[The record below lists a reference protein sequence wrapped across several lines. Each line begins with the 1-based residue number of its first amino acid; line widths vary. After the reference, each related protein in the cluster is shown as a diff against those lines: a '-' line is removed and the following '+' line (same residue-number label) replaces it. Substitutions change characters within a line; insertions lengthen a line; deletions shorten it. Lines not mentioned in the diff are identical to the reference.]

1 LDLISGLHNLQP
13 RHRGCAA
20 TIGNF
25 DGVHLGHQQLFA
37 DVRAQA
43 AEHNARSC
51 VVTFEP
57 LPVEYF
63 AAADKRPRRL
73 MSLRE
78 KYRAIK
84 HCGIDQLL
92 ILPFNHTLAQTE
104 APDFIRR
111 VLVNGLEVK
120 HLTIG
125 DDFHFGRNR
134 AGDFAMLQH
143 TGRDHSFD
151 VAQANTFTHDQQ
163 RVSSTRVRTLL
174 QDGNL
179 AETTILLGRHYALQ
193 GRVVYGR
200 QLGRTLDFPTANIHL
215 KGHQPPLRG
224 VYVVEVEMLEQ
235 PASGATTFAPRQ
247 FAIANIGNKPTV
259 DGSQITLEAHL
270 LDFPLSDRPADDNGN
285 LYGARLRLSFLSRL
299 RDEKKF
305 ASLDELKQAINNDA
319 TAARKW
325 LSEQGQ
331 MQQGLSDHATR

>member
-1 LDLISGLHNLQP
+1 MDLISGLHNLQP

-37 DVRAQA
+37 DVCAEA

-63 AAADKRPRRL
+63 APAAKRPRRL
-73 MSLRE
+73 MTLRE

-92 ILPFNHTLAQTE
+92 ILPFNRTLAQME
-104 APDFIRR
+104 AQDFIRR
-111 VLVNGLEVK
+111 VLVDGLDVK

-134 AGDFAMLQH
+134 TGDFAMLQH
-143 TGRDHSFD
+143 AGHDHSFE
-151 VAQANTFTHDQQ
+151 VAQASTFLHDQQ
-163 RVSSTRVRTLL
+163 RVSSTRVRALL

-179 AETTILLGRHYALQ
+179 TDTTILLGRHYALQ

-224 VYVVEVEMLEQ
+224 VYVVEVEMLER
-235 PASGATTFAPRQ
+235 PAAGATTFAQRQ

-270 LDFPLSDRPADDNGN
+270 LDFPLPDRPANDNGN

-305 ASLDELKQAINNDA
+305 ASLDELKQAINDDA

-325 LSEQGQ
+325 LSEQRQ
-331 MQQGLSDHATR
+331 MQ